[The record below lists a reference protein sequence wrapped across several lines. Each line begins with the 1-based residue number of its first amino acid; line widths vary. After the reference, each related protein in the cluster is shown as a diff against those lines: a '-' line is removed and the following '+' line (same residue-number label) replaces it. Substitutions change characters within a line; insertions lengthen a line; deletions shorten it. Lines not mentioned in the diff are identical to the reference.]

1 MCPPLL
7 LASGYGVGGVG
18 AGNVDRRTQGGSSLA
33 RGCLGLGSGCGSWVA
48 RGAGPGSV
56 LSAPLPFASQELFK
70 AFARHLSHSLTQK
83 SSPGG
88 SGECLHHW
96 ARRHVGSTAGGSP
109 ALTLPT
115 LTL

>member
-1 MCPPLL
+1 MPSPAPGQWVRC
-7 LASGYGVGGVG
+7 GWGGG
-18 AGNVDRRTQGGSSLA
+18 RECGPQDAGRKQPSQRLPW
-33 RGCLGLGSGCGSWVA
+33 SWVRLWVVGA

-56 LSAPLPFASQELFK
+56 LSAPLPSASQELFK